1 LELFNRGKEVLAK
14 LHVVWKALKKFD
26 DDHGFFLSSGITFNL
41 LICLV
46 PLMLLFLSLAG
57 IYLYSDR
64 EVLNH
69 IRSYFENAVPTLDP
83 RIMKNIFRI
92 IRDRKIVG
100 LLGMGGL
107 IWTSS
112 WVFSSLRI
120 ALNIVFRA
128 DKGRGVLRGKAI
140 DLSMIILVMVLLL
153 MSMSLT
159 SVIAFIQKYGFSLFF
174 DLRPITRFIIKYLIP
189 FFFTYWM
196 FFLIYEI
203 IPNKKVPLKP
213 ALQAAVFS
221 SLFWEVAKQL
231 FGGYVLHLGRFSM
244 VYGSLSFLAIFFFWI
259 YYSSAVL
266 LLGGEVAYLLE
277 KDGNRK

>member
-1 LELFNRGKEVLAK
+1 MELFNRGKEVLAK

-26 DDHGFFLSSGITFNL
+26 DDHGFFLSSGITINL